1 MEGRLE
7 ASAEGLVRVE
17 ARVEESSC
25 REKMCWFHTSVMR
38 IGAGWW
44 RMDGLLYGCSV
55 CGLRDVAAVNSD
67 EARG

>member
-38 IGAGWW
+38 TFAGWW
-44 RMDGLLYGCSV
+44 MMDGLMSGSLV
-55 CGLRDVAAVNSD
+55 CGQ
-67 EARG
+67 